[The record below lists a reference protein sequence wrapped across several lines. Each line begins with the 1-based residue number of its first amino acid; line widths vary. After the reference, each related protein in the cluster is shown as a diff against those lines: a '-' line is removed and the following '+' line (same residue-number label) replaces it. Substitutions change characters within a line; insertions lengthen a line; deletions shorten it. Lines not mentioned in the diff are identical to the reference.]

1 MFGHFAVLFM
11 KGLSVYF
18 WLIYLTFNENND
30 LHFVNT
36 SFLAATYGDS
46 CKYVGDFASE
56 NLFFKT
62 SDLFLYP

>member
-46 CKYVGDFASE
+46 CK
-56 NLFFKT
+56 
-62 SDLFLYP
+62 